1 MDWLDNYDNDDDSTK
16 IDKNTS
22 TNLPKTPIV
31 KKNLQSPKKRPLN
44 YVYPFDEFFEE
55 KNTKKVKVQD
65 KRNVDFKK
73 RSIESNIKI
82 NHEKKTVDE
91 FNEFKKYGD
100 DDGNDSDDA
109 VQKKKNLKKVFKELS
124 RHKMKTKK
132 QKQNNAERYKK
143 VSKISKTLEDL
154 STIDDQP
161 TDQNNTLAN
170 DKVWNGIIQDT
181 EEVKETSAQKN
192 INSTVSQKESVESKM
207 DTEESKT
214 EDIIIENYTGI
225 ETTSNDSMK
234 KNNKFLQDLIAN
246 DKKKPMSEQQLFYF
260 SGNDI
265 FDEAALLIL
274 EKNKQDEN
282 NDQKIEEE
290 EITHI
295 DNMDINNN
303 IKNKDD
309 YNILNSTSTLKK
321 NNEEKVQ
328 KTVGLQKIV
337 STPKQKTNSNRNQVF
352 KISGLSE
359 SYPEH
364 VADFELYSRDTNH
377 FIGDQQAIMRR
388 VSARSLMNNV
398 SEHRTMDMKMISRV
412 EGNTREEEEEYLRI
426 PRPGENQCMKDNECE
441 GMKIGKNTQPV
452 INVEYIDYK
461 EREQRKANKNKTYPR
476 RPCVMCI
483 RSSILY
489 FFSAIKAT
497 CAPLDSSICI
507 SAYYNF
513 TDKPGEYCSSQCIAG
528 NGSYWQGLPGP
539 IVAHD
544 RRYYEQII
552 VDGEYRWLQSGYKR
566 PVDQGV
572 GTTSLHFFQ

>member
-1 MDWLDNYDNDDDSTK
+1 MDWLDNYDDNVIHDTEKKST
-16 IDKNTS
+16 DNTS
-22 TNLPKTPIV
+22 NQLPPSTIV
-31 KKNLQSPKKRPLN
+31 KNKVQSPKKRPLN
-44 YVYPFDEFFEE
+44 YEYPFDTFFEE
-55 KNTKKVKVQD
+55 ETTKKVKVQD
-65 KRNVDFKK
+65 KRNIDFKK

-82 NHEKKTVDE
+82 NHEKKTADE

-109 VQKKKNLKKVFKELS
+109 VQKKKSHKKVFKELS

-132 QKQNNAERYKK
+132 QKQNNAERYQK
-143 VSKISKTLEDL
+143 VKTISKTLEDL
-154 STIDDQP
+154 STIDDKMG
-161 TDQNNTLAN
+161 DQNDDTFAN
-170 DKVWNGIIQDT
+170 NKAWNGILQ
-181 EEVKETSAQKN
+181 EEVNETSLPET
-192 INSTVSQKESVESKM
+192 IEKEDVESKM

-214 EDIIIENYTGI
+214 EDIVIENYTGI
-225 ETTSNDSMK
+225 ETTPNDSMK
-234 KNNKFLQDLIAN
+234 KNNKFLNDLITN

-260 SGNDI
+260 TGNDM
-265 FDEAALLIL
+265 FDEAAVLIF
-274 EKNKQDEN
+274 EKNKPDEN
-282 NDQKIEEE
+282 NDINNQKEEE
-290 EITHI
+290 TIHT
-295 DNMDINNN
+295 DNTDINNN
-303 IKNKDD
+303 AKHKDD
-309 YNILNSTSTLKK
+309 YNILNSTATLKK

-328 KTVGLQKIV
+328 NTVGLQKLV

-388 VSARSLMNNV
+388 VLARSLMNNV

-461 EREQRKANKNKTYPR
+461 EREQRKLNKNKTYPR
-476 RPCVMCI
+476 RPCIMCI

-489 FFSAIKAT
+489 FFSAIKAP
-497 CAPLDSSICI
+497 CAPLDVSICI